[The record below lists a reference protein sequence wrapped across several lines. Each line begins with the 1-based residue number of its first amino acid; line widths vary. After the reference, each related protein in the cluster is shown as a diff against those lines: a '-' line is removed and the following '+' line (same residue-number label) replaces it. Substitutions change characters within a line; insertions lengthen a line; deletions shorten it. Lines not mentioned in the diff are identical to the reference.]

1 MTFVRVASR
10 SELREGAPLCVEVH
24 GARIALFR
32 IGGEIHALQDRCTHL
47 GGPLSEGFVE
57 GEEVECPWHSARF
70 NLKTGEALSPP
81 AFESVRVYPVRVTGD
96 EIEIETEGQPA

>member
-10 SELREGAPLCVEVH
+10 SELREGTPLCVEVR
-24 GARIALFR
+24 GTRIALFR
-32 IGGEIHALQDRCTHL
+32 IGEEIHALQDQCTHL

-81 AFESVRVYPVRVTGD
+81 AFEGVRIYPVRVTGD
-96 EIEIETEGQPA
+96 EIEIEVVD